1 MPSFLIILLLVVVAS
16 AFGEP
21 EAGLVEKQGWNNTAK
36 KVAIDLMKRYAGLAK
51 PAAPLF
57 ARI

>member
-1 MPSFLIILLLVVVAS
+1 MPSLLIILILVIVAS

-21 EAGLVEKQGWNNTAK
+21 EAGLVEKQGWNHTAK

-51 PAAPLF
+51 P
-57 ARI
+57 